1 MARATTELDC
11 ARVFREKEQVR
22 ESVRSAETLMQEL
35 GQPGSF
41 PRQPRQA
48 CVAGSKTSMG
58 RVRGGGAPT
67 RPKVGALAALFLS
80 TGSPL
85 TKASPLWRPGRAMS
99 PSLVAQTTFS
109 MDMFKTFF
117 PSILLRC
124 CSLWAAA
131 LCVSLRSSPLTS
143 RSPPSSLSVDDP
155 PASGVGARANFLF
168 LKISSE
174 FLRFFRRTQK
184 FQVSKC
190 SSLKKFSRFGIT
202 GATLLRPPSSWRPR
216 RPRPLRRCM
225 PSLGP
230 SAARPR
236 CAGTSTGTSE
246 TPP

>member
-11 ARVFREKEQVR
+11 AKVFREKEQVR
-22 ESVRSAETLMQEL
+22 ESVRSAETL
-35 GQPGSF
+35 

-48 CVAGSKTSMG
+48 CVAGSKTFMG

-67 RPKVGALAALFLS
+67 RPKVGALAALFRS

-168 LKISSE
+168 LKISYTKS
-174 FLRFFRRTQK
+174 FK
-184 FQVSKC
+184 FPSVQV
-190 SSLKKFSRFGIT
+190 
-202 GATLLRPPSSWRPR
+202 
-216 RPRPLRRCM
+216 
-225 PSLGP
+225 
-230 SAARPR
+230 
-236 CAGTSTGTSE
+236 
-246 TPP
+246 

>member
-11 ARVFREKEQVR
+11 AKVFREKEQVR

-35 GQPGSF
+35 GQPGSL

-48 CVAGSKTSMG
+48 CVAGSKTFMG

-67 RPKVGALAALFLS
+67 RPKVAALAALFLS

-155 PASGVGARANFLF
+155 PASGVGARANFPLLENFFF
-168 LKISSE
+168 LSVV
-174 FLRFFRRTQK
+174 FRIHK

-190 SSLKKFSRFGIT
+190 SSLKKFHV
-202 GATLLRPPSSWRPR
+202 
-216 RPRPLRRCM
+216 
-225 PSLGP
+225 
-230 SAARPR
+230 
-236 CAGTSTGTSE
+236 
-246 TPP
+246 